1 MHILC
6 NLSVFFHGVEL
17 PQSKPDGFDS
27 SLGEGASGAAAK
39 FAPEIPPQSLR
50 DASPLGDGALGMAVK
65 FPAKMQSVR
74 ARQRLPPRGSWQS
87 RQALTEGVQPAPRH
101 PLSLLT
107 TFAASSPKGTPFGA
121 AAKLLATTK
130 AVPLGKV
137 A

>member
-6 NLSVFFHGVEL
+6 NLSVFFHGIGNSLRQSRVPGYPFRLLPLVAATFPKGTAEL
-17 PQSKPDGFDS
+17 PQTKPDGFAS

-50 DASPLGDGALGMAVK
+50 D
-65 FPAKMQSVR
+65 
-74 ARQRLPPRGSWQS
+74 
-87 RQALTEGVQPAPRH
+87 
-101 PLSLLT
+101 
-107 TFAASSPKGTPFGA
+107 SSPKGTPFGA
-121 AAKLLATTK
+121 AVKFPATAK